1 MISGPPPI
9 HLCLSLITCSSD
21 YLTLKSLRND
31 FPQTPIS
38 ALTATANQTVVD
50 DCIRILGLRNPFRH
64 SHSFNRP
71 NIEYC
76 VRIKDSKVISS
87 IAEIIKKRRDQTG
100 QSCEISFLSFFVL
113 TDTQELFT
121 ASQRKKQRKF
131 VVI

>member
-1 MISGPPPI
+1 MISGHP
-9 HLCLSLITCSSD
+9 HSFMLYLITCSSD

-31 FPQTPIS
+31 YPQTPIL

-100 QSCEISFLSFFVL
+100 QSCEIDCPSLCLLIFRNYLLLLKERNGESL
-113 TDTQELFT
+113 Q
-121 ASQRKKQRKF
+121 
-131 VVI
+131 